1 MLLVRNFNLKRCR
14 EPDSGNELH
23 VHHAAN
29 RVDSNSIIQYCFG
42 PNGKGRSQTERMR
55 DPHCRCGPQWE
66 AATESKGPCQWPRK
80 SKASLRFTACE
91 CWTCRALPAMHGPR
105 RDRRP
110 LMLGCPSCES
120 LRVGLEHSY
129 FAVQGRTLYCIL
141 KITGDSSILQYAVP
155 HGLTANVLHVFQ
167 RLTTQPRPTVRCGK
181 CRRCSTVP
189 CTASYCKT
197 HPTIPDAPI
206 DSHCNHT
213 SPPMTCILR
222 HRHSIPF
229 RFRLLLFSYL

>member
-1 MLLVRNFNLKRCR
+1 MLLVRNFNLKRYP

-23 VHHAAN
+23 MHHAAN

-110 LMLGCPSCES
+110 LMLGCPCCES

-155 HGLTANVLHVFQ
+155 HGLTANVLHVLQ

-181 CRRCSTVP
+181 CSTMQYGPLYCIVLQDP
-189 CTASYCKT
+189 SDDTGCAYRFTLQSYL
-197 HPTIPDAPI
+197 P
-206 DSHCNHT
+206 SHDMH
-213 SPPMTCILR
+213 SPPPTF
-222 HRHSIPF
+222 HSIPF
-229 RFRLLLFSYL
+229 SFAIVFI